1 MPTIEVDA
9 PMKLSAVT
17 VKNYSALQKL
27 APFGIGNPEPLFHF
41 KNLKINYKRAVG
53 STLDHLQIKLDDPT
67 TKTRE
72 NTTCSA
78 IAFKK
83 GSMDKTLKIG
93 DSVDIIA
100 SLSANTW
107 NNITTPQLIVR
118 EIIEK

>member
-1 MPTIEVDA
+1 
-9 PMKLSAVT
+9 MKLSAVT

-41 KNLKINYKRAVG
+41 ENLKINYKRAVG

-83 GSMDKTLKIG
+83 GSLDKTLKIG